1 MFDAWPLLQLG
12 TEFFPKRCILTN
24 KAVGTILQP
33 QSEKELIRVRI
44 MIKQYAN
51 EERKEQTFH
60 H

>member
-33 QSEKELIRVRI
+33 QRREGPDSGKN
-44 MIKQYAN
+44 YD
-51 EERKEQTFH
+51 
-60 H
+60 